1 MPVSSKVS
9 PSNGPAAVEG
19 SCSVKIFV
27 IGVSLV
33 LVLLAIPDVELSAEL
48 VKTCLTK
55 GGFFLPPAAAPS
67 EFKENPTKTRQGG
80 LNTNH
85 CSVLPKMFATG
96 GQRCPVELLKQYLSR
111 RPQELRDKG
120 PFYLAIIENPKT
132 NVWYKKQRLGV
143 NSIDN
148 MMKSV
153 VKNTA
158 LETSKKKLTN
168 HTARKTVVKKLRAA
182 SVERQSIIQVT
193 GHASEKSLNDYD
205 EGSEKEQPD
214 SFQTLSAMLHSQ
226 QPPAVFLVYQCGLL
240 LQRLQRVNR

>member
-1 MPVSSKVS
+1 
-9 PSNGPAAVEG
+9 
-19 SCSVKIFV
+19 
-27 IGVSLV
+27 
-33 LVLLAIPDVELSAEL
+33 
-48 VKTCLTK
+48 
-55 GGFFLPPAAAPS
+55 
-67 EFKENPTKTRQGG
+67 
-80 LNTNH
+80 
-85 CSVLPKMFATG
+85 MFATG

-226 QPPAVFLVYQCGLL
+226 QPPQSAVFLVYQCGLL
-240 LQRLQRVNR
+240 LQRLKRVNR